1 VKPWFRGHLDFA
13 PSVPDLS
20 ADGYPLTGGR
30 LDYVAG
36 RPVAALVYHRRLHA
50 INLLAW
56 PDDEPDL
63 QRAERLARQ
72 GFRIRH
78 WRQAGMS
85 CWAISDLNDA
95 ELDEFV
101 RLFRSRTQEPPG

>member
-1 VKPWFRGHLDFA
+1 V
-13 PSVPDLS
+13 
-20 ADGYPLTGGR
+20 
-30 LDYVAG
+30 
-36 RPVAALVYHRRLHA
+36 
-50 INLLAW
+50 W
-56 PDDEPDL
+56 PDDEADMPRPD
-63 QRAERLARQ
+63 RLSRQ